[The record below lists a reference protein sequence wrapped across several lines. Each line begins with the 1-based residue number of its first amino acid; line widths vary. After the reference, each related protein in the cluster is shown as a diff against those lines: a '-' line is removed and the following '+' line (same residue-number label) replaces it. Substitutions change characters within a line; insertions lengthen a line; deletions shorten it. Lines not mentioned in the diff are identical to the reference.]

1 MILRCARCDVT
12 KIGEVTGVDV
22 APVGHGMLCEPCS
35 RAVADE
41 NLVTWVESYQP
52 SIPSEPI
59 A

>member
-1 MILRCARCDVT
+1 VT